1 LVLEESHLLLSELEA
16 GCIADEETGVEVAID
31 SPFGAEDEPFVEGLF
46 VAGTFSDDIGV
57 SDGDVFP
64 LV

>member
-1 LVLEESHLLLSELEA
+1 MLLNKSITLADIEA
-16 GCIADEETGVEVAID
+16 VDPDEETGVEVAIG
-31 SPFGAEDEPFVEGLF
+31 SPFGVEDEPFVEGLF